1 MRSRRIKYRNV
12 STPKD
17 LELFEWAL
25 IEGDSVK
32 SAFLEGKQRSL
43 FLREAKRYYILPSE
57 RTPLTKEEGITEMRS
72 IEVIQL
78 PNSYVLVI
86 ILSPNTFLFFTDK
99 LNPHRKL
106 LNQVISEY
114 EAEGVISEELLNKY
128 HSLEGF

>member
-1 MRSRRIKYRNV
+1 MRSRRINYRSV

-17 LELFEWAL
+17 LEVFEWAL

-32 SAFLEGKQRSL
+32 NAFLEGKQRYL

-57 RTPLTKEEGITEMRS
+57 RTPLTKEEGIIEMRS

-78 PNSYVLVI
+78 PKSYVLVI
-86 ILSPNTFLFFTDK
+86 ILSSDTFLFFTDRV
-99 LNPHRKL
+99 NPHRKL
-106 LNQVISEY
+106 LDQVISEY
-114 EAEGVISEELLNKY
+114 EAEGIISEELLSKY